1 MFQPSLVRRL
11 CAAVAILAAS
21 ATSVMT
27 VRGHQKHYAPDAP
40 AYRQKGAADAPIVI
54 VEFSDFQCPA
64 CRYAVGPAKN
74 LIALYGKDVRFI
86 FKHFPLM
93 QHPLAKGAAIAAEC
107 AGRQG
112 RFWDFHDLIYEKQED
127 WVKDTGGTNLQD
139 YAKSL
144 NLDLTA
150 FSVCLKDPS
159 AAALVDQDL
168 KDGNDHWILS
178 TPTFFI
184 NGKRFI
190 GAPNLTGPGVIWI
203 DKILKKS

>member
-1 MFQPSLVRRL
+1 MFRPSLVRRL

-21 ATSVMT
+21 AISVAT
-27 VRGHQKHYAPDAP
+27 VRGHQKPYAPDAP
-40 AYRQKGAADAPIVI
+40 AYRQKGAADAPIII

-74 LIALYGKDVRFI
+74 LVALYGKDVRFI

-127 WVKDTGGTNLQD
+127 WSKDTGGTNLQN

-144 NLDLTA
+144 NLDLA
-150 FSVCLKDPS
+150 VFSACLKDPS
-159 AAALVDQDL
+159 AAALVAQDL
-168 KDGNDHWILS
+168 KEGNDHWILS